1 MAGHSHWH
9 GIRHKKELEDKKRSQ
24 IFSKLARQIS
34 VAARDGDDPETNP
47 KLRMAIEKA
56 KEFRMPNENIERA
69 IKRGAG
75 KVEGENLEEFVYE
88 AIGPGKI
95 AIIIEGITDN
105 KNRALHEIKSILSK
119 NGGKLA
125 QEGSIRWMFER
136 YGSIVID
143 MAENRKTK
151 EELELLAIEA
161 GAEDLRWRD
170 SKLEIYTKPDNL
182 EQVKKFLQEKEI
194 KIESASLDW
203 VPKEEIE
210 VSEKEKEAIQ
220 RLFEALDEN
229 DAVQEIYSN
238 LKIS

>member
-238 LKIS
+238 LKI